1 MIKTISQDRRTFEA
15 PRERTVPNEEERM
28 ADAFSNMTPQ
38 IKLSFV
44 SNAAED
50 AVFGRGVAALCRGVR
65 EHGSLNKAAKNMSM
79 AYSKAW
85 RIMKT
90 TEEAF
95 GVQLLERDGAH
106 GSTLTP
112 EGQRL
117 LDAYDEVQRRTSVY
131 AADALKELMAK

>member
-1 MIKTISQDRRTFEA
+1 M
-15 PRERTVPNEEERM
+15 
-28 ADAFSNMTPQ
+28 DAFSDMVPQ

-44 SNAAED
+44 GTAGED
-50 AVFGRGVAALCRGVR
+50 AVFGRGVASLCRGVR
-65 EHGSLNKAAKNMSM
+65 DYGSLNKAAKDMSM

-95 GVQLLERDGAH
+95 GVQLLDRDGAH

-112 EGQRL
+112 EGNLL
-117 LDAYDEVQRRTSVY
+117 LDAYDEVQRLTSEF
-131 AADALKELMAK
+131 AADALRKYLGQ

>member
-1 MIKTISQDRRTFEA
+1 MASTFS
-15 PRERTVPNEEERM
+15 
-28 ADAFSNMTPQ
+28 DMTPQ
-38 IKLSFV
+38 VKLSFV
-44 SNAAED
+44 GTAAED

-65 EHGSLNKAAKNMSM
+65 EYGSLNKAAKNMSM

-90 TEEAF
+90 TEKAF

-112 EGQRL
+112 EGDRL
-117 LDAYDEVQRRTSVY
+117 LDAYEEVQRRTSAY
-131 AADALKELMAK
+131 AAAALKELLAE

>member
-1 MIKTISQDRRTFEA
+1 MG
-15 PRERTVPNEEERM
+15 
-28 ADAFSNMTPQ
+28 AFLDMTPQ

-44 SNAAED
+44 SAAGED
-50 AVFGRGVAALCRGVR
+50 AVFGRGVATLCRGVR

-95 GVQLLERDGAH
+95 GVQLLDRDGAH

-112 EGQRL
+112 EGERL
-117 LDAYDEVQRRTSVY
+117 LDAYDEVQRKTAAY
-131 AADALKELMAK
+131 ASEVLEDFMQR

>member
-1 MIKTISQDRRTFEA
+1 MATTFS
-15 PRERTVPNEEERM
+15 
-28 ADAFSNMTPQ
+28 DMTPQ
-38 IKLSFV
+38 IKLSLV
-44 SNAAED
+44 SDAAED

-65 EHGSLNKAAKNMSM
+65 EHGSLNKAAKNMNM

-95 GVQLLERDGAH
+95 GVQLLDRDGAH

-112 EGQRL
+112 EGDRL
-117 LDAYDEVQRRTSVY
+117 LDANEEVQRRASAY
-131 AADALKELMAK
+131 AAEALKELLAQ

>member
-1 MIKTISQDRRTFEA
+1 
-15 PRERTVPNEEERM
+15 M
-28 ADAFSNMTPQ
+28 ADTFSDMTPQ
-38 IKLSFV
+38 IKLSFAG
-44 SNAAED
+44 AASED

-95 GVQLLERDGAH
+95 GVQLLDRDGAH

-112 EGQRL
+112 EGDRL
-117 LDAYDEVQRRTSVY
+117 LDAYEEVQRRTSAY
-131 AADALKELMAK
+131 AVDVLKEFLAK

>member
-1 MIKTISQDRRTFEA
+1 M
-15 PRERTVPNEEERM
+15 
-28 ADAFSNMTPQ
+28 DAFSDMTAQ
-38 IKLSFV
+38 IKLSIV
-44 SNAAED
+44 GAKSED

-65 EHGSLNKAAKNMSM
+65 EYGSLNKAAKNMNM

-95 GVQLLERDGAH
+95 GVQLLNRDGAH

-112 EGQRL
+112 EGCRL
-117 LDAYDEVQRRTSVY
+117 LDAYERVERRSVTY
-131 AADALKELMAK
+131 AAKILKECLGA